1 MKYKCA
7 FSGSGGQ
14 GAAMMAK
21 LACLAG
27 IKDNKQVVMTQTYG
41 IEQRGG
47 DSTAFVIVSDQPI
60 GNPLVEGD
68 ADLGIALSPST
79 YELCLASMG
88 SGGRLY
94 YNSSLIKDEK
104 SVAGLTQIAVSASEM
119 AITAGGSPRGL
130 NLVMLGAAVA
140 GTGFVKAET
149 VEKVLAESIGKKK
162 PQLLESNLASFRAGL
177 AVK

>member
-1 MKYKCA
+1 MQFKCV

-14 GAAMMAK
+14 GSALLAK
-21 LACLAG
+21 IVCQAG
-27 IKDNKQVVMTQTYG
+27 IADNMKVVMTQTYG

-47 DSTAFVIVSDQPI
+47 DSTAFVIVSDAPI

-79 YELCLASMG
+79 YEMCLGQMG

-94 YNSSLIKDEK
+94 YNSSLIKEVK
-104 SVAGLTQIAVSASEM
+104 PVEGLNQIPVAASDL
-119 AITAGGSPRGL
+119 AISAGGSPRGL

-140 GTGFVKAET
+140 GTGFLKTET
-149 VEKVLAESIGKKK
+149 VEKVLTESIGYKK

-177 AVK
+177 AIK